1 MKDGARTT
9 SELVDCP
16 AAEIL
21 HRQKTSD
28 MIENVAEPKT
38 LCHPDWDRGGL
49 SACAASR
56 SGVVVGDKRKR
67 NWKGNFVSF
76 GLRVLRVYDYGA
88 QNKGMLFVAHCQ
100 LSFRACP
107 TRRRHL
113 LYVLLHGTL
122 AERKEVVPRQ
132 CAEGLS
138 LYVLRGVDLNNPISE
153 RQIY

>member
-28 MIENVAEPKT
+28 MIGNVAEPKT

-56 SGVVVGDKRKR
+56 SASLSAISVRETGKEILSHLAYECYESTTTALKTRECCLLPIVNSVLGLVRPDVGTL
-67 NWKGNFVSF
+67 V
-76 GLRVLRVYDYGA
+76 
-88 QNKGMLFVAHCQ
+88 
-100 LSFRACP
+100 
-107 TRRRHL
+107 
-113 LYVLLHGTL
+113 YVLLHGTH

-132 CAEGLS
+132 RAEG
-138 LYVLRGVDLNNPISE
+138 
-153 RQIY
+153 

>member
-28 MIENVAEPKT
+28 MIGNVAEPKT
-38 LCHPDWDRGGL
+38 LCRPDWDRGGL

-76 GLRVLRVYDYGA
+76 GLRVLGVYDHGA
-88 QNKGMLFVAHCQ
+88 QNRECCWLPIVNSVLGP
-100 LSFRACP
+100 FRP
-107 TRRRHL
+107 DVGTL
-113 LYVLLHGTL
+113 VYVLLHGTH

-132 CAEGLS
+132 RAEG
-138 LYVLRGVDLNNPISE
+138 
-153 RQIY
+153 